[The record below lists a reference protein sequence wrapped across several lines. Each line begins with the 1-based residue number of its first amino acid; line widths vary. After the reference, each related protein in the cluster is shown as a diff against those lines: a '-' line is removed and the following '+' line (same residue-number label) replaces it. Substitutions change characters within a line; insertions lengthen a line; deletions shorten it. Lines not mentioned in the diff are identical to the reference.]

1 MMFRWLN
8 ELNKSQVLVMT
19 YSVFLHAL
27 HLKLLKMNQCNLL
40 ILDECHCVMSDI
52 ALRDILALYK
62 SSTNSLSPRV
72 LGLTAA
78 IVNNKCK
85 PLELSHLIKL
95 LEDKLG
101 SVIQTSN
108 NILSALQ

>member
-1 MMFRWLN
+1 MMSRWLN
-8 ELNKSQVLVMT
+8 ELKKSQVLVMT
-19 YSVFLHAL
+19 YCVFLHAI
-27 HLKLLKMNQCNLL
+27 HLNLLKINQCNLL
-40 ILDECHCVMSDI
+40 IFDECHCVMSDD
-52 ALRDILALYK
+52 ALKDILALYK

-85 PLELSHLIKL
+85 PLELYHLIKL
-95 LEDKLG
+95 LESKLS